1 MIQRNH
7 LELFLKVPPT
17 LCARRMSNKTS
28 AHAPQHLELEI
39 YSNHMEKK
47 FVMTGVMGW
56 PVAHSRSPV
65 IHNHW
70 IQQYKRQGA
79 YGLLPVTPQNL
90 ETAIK
95 GLRALGFAGCNI
107 TIPHKVEAMKLVDW
121 IDPLAQR
128 MGAINT
134 IVVQADGALHG
145 FNNDG
150 YGFIQSLRDAQ
161 PNWRADAGPAVVLGA
176 GGAARAIIVS
186 LIDQGA
192 TEIRV
197 LNRTRAKADALAQ
210 EFGTTITALDWSAR
224 HEALAGAAL
233 LVNTTSQGMHHE
245 PALDLNLTDLPAD
258 TLVSDAIYIPLETPL
273 LAAAKQRGNTTVN
286 GLGML
291 LNQARPAFHAWFG
304 IMPDITPE
312 LNKIVINTF

>member
-1 MIQRNH
+1 
-7 LELFLKVPPT
+7 
-17 LCARRMSNKTS
+17 
-28 AHAPQHLELEI
+28 
-39 YSNHMEKK
+39 
-47 FVMTGVMGW
+47 
-56 PVAHSRSPV
+56 
-65 IHNHW
+65 
-70 IQQYKRQGA
+70 
-79 YGLLPVTPQNL
+79 
-90 ETAIK
+90 
-95 GLRALGFAGCNI
+95 
-107 TIPHKVEAMKLVDW
+107 MKLVDW